1 MEVEDEKLWKIVM
14 ELAATSDDTELI
26 IDMSFFPNSVN
37 KNTNGKI
44 ANILETNF
52 TVGNL
57 MRSVFEQMAEN
68 YYVTAKRLLK
78 EKHKVDKVIFS
89 GGVANKNLLLR
100 EKIIER
106 FPKCEVEVSDQ
117 ETFRG
122 LWMYVKE
129 VNDGRL

>member
-1 MEVEDEKLWKIVM
+1 M
-14 ELAATSDDTELI
+14 
-26 IDMSFFPNSVN
+26 
-37 KNTNGKI
+37 
-44 ANILETNF
+44 
-52 TVGNL
+52 
-57 MRSVFEQMAEN
+57 
-68 YYVTAKRLLK
+68 
-78 EKHKVDKVIFS
+78 IFS

-106 FPKCEVEVSDQ
+106 FPECEVEVSDQ